1 MPPSSRIA
9 LFGGSFDPVHQGH
22 LEVARRAVAE
32 HELDRVI
39 FMPAATPPHKMGK
52 ELAPGSARLAMLECA
67 TAGEAAWEVS
77 DAELRRSG
85 TSFTVDTLRTLSAEW
100 CTGQGAAELFM
111 IIGSDNLPGL
121 PGWREV
127 EEVLTLARPI
137 VAWREG
143 TPDGHLADLAGR
155 LPAHLIKR
163 LGDGFIRLPPR
174 PESATEIRARV
185 AAGTL
190 EGAELPTGV
199 LEVIERLG
207 LYRVGSPEV
216 QA

>member
-1 MPPSSRIA
+1 
-9 LFGGSFDPVHQGH
+9 
-22 LEVARRAVAE
+22 
-32 HELDRVI
+32 
-39 FMPAATPPHKMGK
+39 
-52 ELAPGSARLAMLECA
+52 MLERA

-85 TSFTVDTLRTLSAEW
+85 TSFTVDTLRTLSEEW
-100 CTGQGAAELFM
+100 CTGQRAAELFM

-155 LPAHLIKR
+155 LPTDLIKR

-190 EGAELPTGV
+190 GGAELPTGV

-207 LYRVGSPEV
+207 LYRLGSPEV